1 MFACAYMWCDEE
13 CMYKGAAPCKEA
25 SRASTARGS
34 RDGGASL
41 TGTGTSLSQVV
52 DTSLL
57 YRSLSPR
64 NNAHN
69 GDGGD
74 DGGDDDLSTVP

>member
-1 MFACAYMWCDEE
+1 MDGQPCEE
-13 CMYKGAAPCKEA
+13 AG
-25 SRASTARGS
+25 RASTARGS

-41 TGTGTSLSQVV
+41 GGTGTSLSQVV

-64 NNAHN
+64 NNNVHN
-69 GDGGD
+69 GGGN
-74 DGGDDDLSTVP
+74 GGGGVDDLSTVL